1 MQEKL
6 EKKVYVSFIT
16 NCQACFSNVE
26 RTLIF
31 ILDRENDI
39 VVVRLAL
46 FTSRFFP
53 LPHCGPEQPRMLRNL
68 GVM

>member
-53 LPHCGPEQPRMLRNL
+53 LPSRTNQRNVNL
-68 GVM
+68 TSVV